1 MTVANLF
8 ARIGLKA
15 DTDKAEAFSKS
26 VKNITSDLKTAA
38 LGAVAFGAAVVASM
52 KGALDTAKVYRDFQN
67 ESGAS
72 TDELQRWQAVAAGA
86 NVSTDALA
94 ESVKT
99 LAQNREKIKLGG
111 GNMSGFAFLGI
122 NPMDDPFD
130 ILAQLREKT
139 AGLPQA
145 MKRNL
150 LEQMGVSS
158 QFLQILNL
166 TNSEFDQMRNNAFI
180 IPPSAFEAMNRT
192 QGALNNLGKMVQ
204 WFQALL
210 AERLSPVIEKTV
222 KGIMNWVQANK
233 TGLIDGIVKGTQFI
247 LKFIEAIVNVAT
259 WVNKGISSTIGW
271 GNALRAFL
279 VVWGIFNAGLLASPI
294 TWIVGGIILL
304 IAVLDDLHAALHID
318 GDNRKSFFG
327 NLFDKNPALKA
338 MFEGLFDVVT
348 KLATAL
354 GALMNK
360 DYDKFSK
367 IMDGW
372 GPWGTA
378 LTVAAG
384 ALMQIKDTVMALL
397 TLDLDK
403 LGKVLLKN
411 EFWNKVH
418 LSDKDIMDGIS
429 KAFES
434 AKDAVFGPDKSK
446 VSGATQTAK
455 QALAAFDKG
464 SGPTTNAY
472 SFEFSTLAPMTASE
486 QKQAEEW
493 SKKMIKQVE
502 ANRGKPQ

>member
-38 LGAVAFGAAVVASM
+38 LGAVAFGAAMVASM
-52 KGALDTAKVYRDFQN
+52 KGALETAKVYRDFQN

-166 TNSEFDQMRNNAFI
+166 TNSEFDRMRNNAFI

-210 AERLSPVIEKTV
+210 AERLAPVIEKTV
-222 KGIMNWVQANK
+222 KDIMNWVQANK

-259 WVNKGISSTIGW
+259 WINRIVTNTIGW
-271 GNALRAFL
+271 KNALIAFL
-279 VVWGIFNAGLLASPI
+279 AVWAVFNAGLLASPI
-294 TWIVGGIILL
+294 TWIVGGILLL

-327 NLFDKNPALKA
+327 DMMDKNK
-338 MFEGLFDVVT
+338 G
-348 KLATAL
+348 
-354 GALMNK
+354 
-360 DYDKFSK
+360 
-367 IMDGW
+367 
-372 GPWGTA
+372 
-378 LTVAAG
+378 
-384 ALMQIKDTVMALL
+384 
-397 TLDLDK
+397 
-403 LGKVLLKN
+403 
-411 EFWNKVH
+411 
-418 LSDKDIMDGIS
+418 
-429 KAFES
+429 
-434 AKDAVFGPDKSK
+434 
-446 VSGATQTAK
+446 
-455 QALAAFDKG
+455 LAAFFTGLFQGVKDFMIVLKDLGKGDYGDLSKMTKQWGAFGDAIKIVVGFITQVKQLLFDLFTGNWGKILDNQTNNGVWAKLGLDDKSITNWILG
-464 SGPTTNAY
+464 LFGQKLPESNTSMDPSNFSPEALNAVAKAQEGKVSTGPITYQFTFNGAIP
-472 SFEFSTLAPMTASE
+472 SDA
-486 QKQAEEW
+486 KQQQELVDKF
-493 SKKMIKQVE
+493 KKGLKEVE
-502 ANRGKPQ
+502 ANRGKAQ